1 MGSTQ
6 PPHEPGL
13 LRKNQVI
20 IFGGHGSSTLFSS
33 VASKRA
39 QHDSQASAACSIF
52 LSRCHAAF
60 LEDCLRL
67 GEDSDNILNQDFR
80 ATFQNRDNF
89 LTPPVSFRNHAI
101 VQAVTICLYQLLR
114 YIAEVDGPGPRLDPT
129 GRHILEAVGI
139 CSGLLPSAVVA
150 TSQNTRELIENGV
163 AACRLAFYI
172 AYRSTLHGY
181 KYESPNEESRSST
194 LIVTGMTQEEVERKE
209 ISFCTQYK
217 RQLIRKSAVLG
228 ENTFSV
234 TGPHEDLRSFHEWL
248 GPGAKC
254 KFASVNAWY
263 HGGQQLQGVAE
274 AVMQDLKE
282 KHIQFPEFSALVH
295 RLRSAHEGSLAN
307 QEKSSPNGLA
317 RWVVWHML
325 VHSFDWPKTA
335 KAVVSMLAPDI
346 ARQEDF
352 RPQLLSFG
360 PSSHWLL
367 GEFRSQA
374 AFPRFDGIDLSSFHA
389 SGAIDAQVSHEKDI
403 AIVGMGVNLPSGH
416 GPEELWNSLFNG
428 TVAVS
433 EIPRSRF
440 DASLY
445 QTGQQDD
452 NPRTMAARH
461 GGFIDDIW
469 TFDNAFF
476 KVTPREA
483 KSMDPQQR
491 VLLQTA
497 QAALD
502 DAGYVPDSTPTFRR
516 ASIGC
521 YIGAATEDYTDNLRD
536 DIDVFYS
543 TGTLRAFLSG
553 KISFVHNL
561 SGPSIVIDTACSSG
575 LVSIYQACRALNDGD
590 CTAAIA
596 GGVNTISSPD
606 MYLGLDRGHFLSP
619 TGGCRPFDASADGY
633 CRAEGCGVFIL
644 KRYTDAI
651 QENDQIYGLIK
662 GVEVNQSGNAHS
674 ITHPHSETQV
684 QLFQRLFSK
693 SKIDPSTISAVEA
706 HGTGTQA
713 GDAREIASIQSAFG
727 TSHSANRPLVISS
740 IKGNIGHAEA
750 ASGAAG
756 LAKLLL
762 MLRKDIIPRQASLTQ
777 LNPAFAGLGEAGI
790 IIPFANRD
798 WQHSRSQPRRAML
811 NNFGAAGSN
820 AALLLEEHIETQP
833 NKNAG
838 YDRTSYIFNV
848 SARNASALQA
858 YIKRY
863 SQFLRNAQPRP
874 HIKDICYTATARR
887 ATYSYRVSLVC
898 TSIED
903 LETKLHSVD
912 VSNIQ
917 PCPASKA
924 VVFAFSG
931 QGSIYR
937 GMSEGLLDTSPF
949 FRNEVHKCDKIVQD
963 LGFPSFM
970 SFFVKEDRAQ
980 ETLTTAEDIITSQCA
995 CVALEYCMA
1004 QLFLSWGIVP
1014 TYVFGHSLGEY
1025 AALAFSGALSL
1036 GDTFKIVA
1044 SRAQLMAT
1052 HCKTNES
1059 GMIGCKVSP
1068 VVADQILAFE
1078 KATPELAVACRN
1090 SDKDCVVSGPLSQLD
1105 HFEQICKIK
1114 PIKAKRLDVPYG
1126 FHSASMDPIVEEL
1139 EELGRTVTWCNPT
1152 IPVASNV
1159 HGRLF
1164 QPTDF
1169 QSNYFAKH
1177 ARQPVRFME
1186 VVEAIGAAK
1195 GFTDATVMEI
1205 GPHPTVSSLIKSCVG
1220 SLSNA
1225 CYPVLRKGVD
1235 AWSSLNSVLSELSLV
1250 RDDITWREV
1259 FEGSR
1264 PTTIGLPGYPLG
1276 GANFGVAF
1284 SEPVSKGGESTVSK
1298 YSETGFALL
1307 PRLNL
1312 LKCTKQEFVFETSS
1326 AILGPLISGH
1336 NVGGTAIC
1344 PASVYHELAVEAA
1357 QIVMNP
1363 LPDHVWAVTNM
1374 NFVHPL
1380 RYDSSEPA
1388 QTIALYLNK
1397 AKDDSFE
1404 VRIASNAS
1412 EDTKQTVHHTST
1424 VSMLDPLATKARR
1437 LREASLIKRQAFYFS
1452 TTDTHSTLRTK
1463 VLYERM
1469 FTRVVRYA
1477 KEYHTIKELNV
1488 SSTNLEGYGSFKL
1501 PTGSLTKSYIVPP
1514 TFTDTL
1520 LHTAGFI
1527 ANLSVEPEEIC
1538 ICTRVDT
1545 VEILYGE
1552 IDFRDD
1558 FTIYC
1563 HLFDDIQG
1571 AIVADAFAL
1580 NSSGQ
1585 TVALCCGMEFKKLRL
1600 KSFQRS
1606 LESASKSKPLEPE
1619 PFEKILSGGT
1629 TLVPSPAGATTPTTM
1644 EDKIQDIRTAII
1656 RTLSETSGF
1665 SPDDLANASSLAD
1678 LGVDSLMQIEIASA
1692 LKQAFPGS
1700 SIDQDTIAACDTV
1713 QSLEDNI
1720 ASNTHP
1726 EPPVTSSP
1734 NDATPPRRHTT
1745 TQNNLL
1751 NEASSPPGM
1760 PVANGHSTLMN
1771 GIPNW
1776 VSHQSPSPH
1785 KPSLLQLSRNH
1796 EATPLFCFHDGSG
1809 QGSLYGRMA
1818 DIGRTLYAFSDS
1830 DFATS
1835 NVRPRSLAEMAER
1848 YAATFS
1854 RAETPNVILGGWS
1867 FGGVVA
1873 FEAAH
1878 ILQGQGVDVRG
1889 LVLIDSPYPHNHE
1902 PLPEEVIKYVLHRNS
1917 SRKGVKNQGDDT
1929 SKSSPLLLEF
1939 KANAALL
1946 GAYSPPHTRCDI
1958 KTVILRSR
1966 DTFDTSALCGVKYDW
1981 LSSQSARTEAIKG
1994 WESIVGE
2001 RVDVLDIPGNHFQA
2015 FEEQNIA
2022 ETSKQIDKAC
2032 RIIEEFTRKRDCSY
2046 N

>member
-6 PPHEPGL
+6 PSYEPGL
-13 LRKNQVI
+13 LRKNQVV

-33 VASKRA
+33 IAYKRA
-39 QHDSQASAACSIF
+39 QHDSQTSAACSIF

-60 LEDCLRL
+60 LEDFLRL
-67 GEDSDNILNQDFR
+67 EEASDNVLNHDFR

-89 LTPPVSFRNHAI
+89 LSPPVSVQNNPI

-114 YIAEVDGPGPRLDPT
+114 YIAEADGPGPRLDPT
-129 GRHILEAVGI
+129 GRHVLEAVGI
-139 CSGLLPSAVVA
+139 CSGLLPSAVIA
-150 TSQNTRELIENGV
+150 TSQSTQELIENGI
-163 AACRLAFYI
+163 AACRLAFYV
-172 AYRSTLHGY
+172 AYRSTLHRHM
-181 KYESPNEESRSST
+181 YESPNEESRSST
-194 LIVTGMTQEEVERKE
+194 LIVTGMTQEEAEQKE
-209 ISFCTQYK
+209 VSFCTQYK
-217 RQLIRKSAVLG
+217 RHLIRKSAVLG

-234 TGPHEDLRSFHEWL
+234 TGPHEDLRSFQEWL
-248 GPGAKC
+248 GPAAKC
-254 KFASVNAWY
+254 KFAFVNAWY
-263 HGGQQLQGVAE
+263 HGGRQLQGVAE

-282 KHIQFPEFSALVH
+282 QHIQFPDFSALVH

-307 QEKSSPNGLA
+307 QEESRPNGLA
-317 RWVVWHML
+317 RWVVRHML

-335 KAVVSMLAPDI
+335 KAVVSMLTPTI
-346 ARQEDF
+346 AGQEGF

-374 AFPRFDGIDLSSFHA
+374 AFSRFDEIDLSSFQA
-389 SGAIDAQVSHEKDI
+389 SGPVDSQVSHKNDI
-403 AIVGMGVNLPSGH
+403 AIVGMGVHFPKGH

-433 EIPRSRF
+433 E
-440 DASLY
+440 
-445 QTGQQDD
+445 TGQEDD
-452 NPRTMAARH
+452 NPRTMAAHH

-469 TFDNAFF
+469 SFDNAFF

-502 DAGYVPDSTPTFRR
+502 DAGYVPDSTPTFQR

-521 YIGAATEDYTDNLRD
+521 YIGVATGDYTDNLRD

-561 SGPSIVIDTACSSG
+561 SGPSIVIDTACSSA
-575 LVSIYQACRALNDGD
+575 LVSIYQACRALKDGD

-644 KRYTDAI
+644 KRYTDAV

-684 QLFQRLFSK
+684 QLFQRLFLN
-693 SKIDPSTISAVEA
+693 SKINPSTISAVEA

-727 TSHSANRPLVISS
+727 NSHSANRPLVISS
-740 IKGNIGHAEA
+740 IKGNTGHAEA

-762 MLRKDIIPRQASLTQ
+762 MLRNNIVPRQASLTQ
-777 LNPAFAGLGEAGI
+777 LNPAFVGLGETGI

-798 WQHSRSQPRRAML
+798 WPRSKSQPRRAML

-820 AALLLEEHIETQP
+820 AALLLEEHIESQL
-833 NKNAG
+833 KRNAG

-848 SARNASALQA
+848 SARTAPALQA

-863 SQFLRNAQPRP
+863 SHFLQNAQPRP
-874 HIKDICYTATARR
+874 QFKDVCYTATARR
-887 ATYSYRVSLVC
+887 VTYSHRISLVC

-903 LETKLHSVD
+903 LETKLQSVD

-917 PCPASKA
+917 PCLAPKA

-937 GMSEGLLDTSPF
+937 GMSEGLLDTSSF
-949 FRNEVHKCDKIVQD
+949 FRNEVHRCDNIVQD

-970 SFFVKEDRAQ
+970 SYFVKEDRAQ
-980 ETLTTAEDIITSQCA
+980 ETLTIAEDIITSQCA
-995 CVALEYCMA
+995 CVALEYCIA
-1004 QLFLSWGIVP
+1004 KLFLSWNIVP

-1025 AALAFSGALSL
+1025 AALAFAGALSL
-1036 GDTFKIVA
+1036 EDTLKIVA
-1044 SRAQLMAT
+1044 SRAQLMAV
-1052 HCKTNES
+1052 KLKKES
-1059 GMIGCKVSP
+1059 GMICCKVPPS
-1068 VVADQILAFE
+1068 VADQILAFE

-1090 SDKDCVVSGPLSQLD
+1090 SSNDCVISGPLSQLD

-1114 PIKAKRLDVPYG
+1114 PIKAKRLDVPFG
-1126 FHSASMDPIVEEL
+1126 FHSASMDPIVEDL

-1164 QPTDF
+1164 QPRDF

-1177 ARQPVRFME
+1177 VRQPVRFME
-1186 VVEAIGAAK
+1186 VVEAVGAAK
-1195 GFTDATVMEI
+1195 GFTDAIVIEI
-1205 GPHPTVSSLIKSCVG
+1205 GPHPTISSLIKSSVG
-1220 SLSNA
+1220 PMLSG
-1225 CYPVLRKGVD
+1225 CYSVLRKGVD
-1235 AWSSLNSVLSELSLV
+1235 AWSTLNSVLSETSLV
-1250 RDDITWREV
+1250 RDDIAWREV
-1259 FEGSR
+1259 FQGSR

-1276 GANFGVAF
+1276 GANFRVAF
-1284 SEPVSKGGESTVSK
+1284 SEPMSKGGESNVSK
-1298 YSETGFALL
+1298 YSETGFGLL

-1357 QIVMNP
+1357 QIIMGP
-1363 LPDHVWAVTNM
+1363 LPNHVWAVNNM

-1380 RYDSSEPA
+1380 RYDPSEPVR
-1388 QTIALYLNK
+1388 TITLYLNK
-1397 AKDDSFE
+1397 AEDDSFE

-1412 EDTKQTVHHTST
+1412 EDMKQTVHHTSI

-1437 LREASLIKRQAFYFS
+1437 LREASLIKRQTFYFS

-1477 KEYHTIKELNV
+1477 KEYHTLKELNV
-1488 SSTNLEGYGSFKL
+1488 STSNLEGYGSFKL
-1501 PTGSLTKSYIVPP
+1501 PTGSLTKDYIVPP

-1538 ICTRVDT
+1538 ICTGVET

-1563 HLFDDIQG
+1563 HLFDHIQG

-1585 TVALCCGMEFKKLRL
+1585 IVALCCGMEFKKLRL

-1606 LESASKSKPLEPE
+1606 LESASKFKPFEPE
-1619 PFEKILSGGT
+1619 SFEKIPSGGT
-1629 TLVPSPAGATTPTTM
+1629 TLVPSPAGVATPTTM
-1644 EDKIQDIRTAII
+1644 EDKVQDIRTAII
-1656 RTLSETSGF
+1656 KTLSETSGF

-1700 SIDQDTIAACDTV
+1700 PIDQDTIAACDTV

-1720 ASNTHP
+1720 VLKTHH
-1726 EPPVTSSP
+1726 ETPVTSSP
-1734 NDATPPRRHTT
+1734 SDATPPRGHTT
-1745 TQNNLL
+1745 VQNNLSNKAL
-1751 NEASSPPGM
+1751 SPPSA
-1760 PVANGHSTLMN
+1760 PAANGDSTLIN
-1771 GIPNW
+1771 SIPNGF
-1776 VSHQSPSPH
+1776 SHHSPSPH
-1785 KPSLLQLSRNH
+1785 KPSLLQLSRNP
-1796 EATPLFCFHDGSG
+1796 EATPLFCVHDGSG
-1809 QGSLYGRMA
+1809 QGSLYGRLA

-1835 NVRPRSLAEMAER
+1835 NLRPGSLAEMAER
-1848 YAATFS
+1848 YASTFS
-1854 RAETPNVILGGWS
+1854 KVETPNVILGGWS

-1878 ILQGQGVDVRG
+1878 ILRGRGFDVRG

-1902 PLPEEVIKYVLHRNS
+1902 PLPEAIIKYVLSRNS
-1917 SRKGVKNQGDDT
+1917 SRKGVKNQGDVT
-1929 SKSSPLLLEF
+1929 GKSSPLLLEF

-1946 GAYSPPHTRCDI
+1946 GAYSPPQTRYDI

-1966 DTFDTSALCGVKYDW
+1966 DTLDTSALCGVKYDW
-1981 LSSQSARTEAIKG
+1981 LSSQSTRTEAIKG

-2001 RVDVLDIPGNHFQA
+2001 SVDVLDIPGNHFQA

-2022 ETSKQIDKAC
+2022 ETGKQIEKGC
-2032 RIIEEFTRKRDCSY
+2032 RIIEEFTRKTQL
-2046 N
+2046 

>member
-1 MGSTQ
+1 MGLIQ
-6 PPHEPGL
+6 PSAKLES
-13 LRKNQVI
+13 LRRNQVVL
-20 IFGGHGSSTLFSS
+20 FGGHGSSTLFSS

-39 QHDSQASAACSIF
+39 RQDSQSSAACSIF

-67 GEDSDNILNQDFR
+67 GEDSGHILNQELR
-80 ATFQNRDNF
+80 TIFQDIDNF
-89 LTPPVSFRNHAI
+89 LTPPASVQSNAV

-114 YIAEVDGPGPRLDPT
+114 YIAEADGPGSRLDPT

-150 TSQNTRELIENGV
+150 TSQSTQELIENGV
-163 AACRLAFYI
+163 AACRLAFYV
-172 AYRSTLHGY
+172 AYRSTLHGHM
-181 KYESPNEESRSST
+181 YESPDEESRSST
-194 LIVTGMTQEEVERKE
+194 LIVTGITQEEIEQKE
-209 ISFCTQYK
+209 ISFCAQYK

-248 GPGAKC
+248 GPAAKC
-254 KFASVNAWY
+254 KFAFVNAWY

-274 AVMQDLKE
+274 AVMQDIKE
-282 KHIQFPEFSALVH
+282 QHIQFPEFSALVH
-295 RLRSAHEGSLAN
+295 QLRSAHEGSLAN
-307 QEKSSPNGLA
+307 EEKSSPNGLA

-335 KAVVSMLAPDI
+335 KAVVSMLAPGI
-346 ARQEDF
+346 ASQEDF

-374 AFPRFDGIDLSSFHA
+374 AFSRFDGIDLSSFHA
-389 SGAIDAQVSHEKDI
+389 SGAIKPQVSHEKDI
-403 AIVGMGVNLPSGH
+403 AIVGMGVHLPNGH
-416 GPEELWNSLFNG
+416 GPGELWDSLFNG

-445 QTGQQDD
+445 QTRQEDD
-452 NPRTMAARH
+452 NSRTMAARH
-461 GGFIDDIW
+461 GAFIDDIW

-502 DAGYVPDSTPTFRR
+502 DAGYVPDSTPTFQR

-575 LVSIYQACRALNDGD
+575 L
-590 CTAAIA
+590 
-596 GGVNTISSPD
+596 

-684 QLFQRLFSK
+684 QLFQSLFSR

-750 ASGAAG
+750 ASGVAG

-762 MLRKDIIPRQASLTQ
+762 MLKNDTIPRQASLTQ

-798 WQHSRSQPRRAML
+798 WQHSKSQPRRAML

-833 NKNAG
+833 KKNAG
-838 YDRTSYIFNV
+838 YHRTSYIFNV
-848 SARNASALQA
+848 SARSGSTLQA

-863 SQFLRNAQPRP
+863 SHFLRNAQPRP

-887 ATYSYRVSLVC
+887 ATYSHRISLVC

-912 VSNIQ
+912 VNNIQ

-970 SFFVKEDRAQ
+970 SYLFKEDKAQ
-980 ETLTTAEDIITSQCA
+980 ETLAIAEDIITSQCA
-995 CVALEYCMA
+995 CIALEYCIA
-1004 QLFLSWGIVP
+1004 KLFLSWNIVP

-1025 AALAFSGALSL
+1025 AALAFAGALSL
-1036 GDTFKIVA
+1036 EDTFKIVA
-1044 SRAQLMAT
+1044 SRAELMAKN
-1052 HCKTNES
+1052 CKTNES
-1059 GMIGCKVSP
+1059 GMICCRVSP
-1068 VVADQILAFE
+1068 SVADQILAFE

-1090 SDKDCVVSGPLSQLD
+1090 SDKDCVISGPLSQLE
-1105 HFEQICKIK
+1105 HFEQICKLK
-1114 PIKAKRLDVPYG
+1114 PIKARKLDVPYG
-1126 FHSASMDPIVEEL
+1126 FHSASMDPIVEDL
-1139 EELGRTVTWCNPT
+1139 EELGRTVTWCKPT

-1164 QPTDF
+1164 QPSDF
-1169 QSNYFAKH
+1169 QSSYFAKH

-1186 VVEAIGAAK
+1186 VVKAIDAAK
-1195 GFTDATVMEI
+1195 GFTDAIVLEI
-1205 GPHPTVSSLIKSCVG
+1205 GPHPTVSSLVKSSVT
-1220 SLSNA
+1220 NA
-1225 CYPVLRKGVD
+1225 CYSVLRKGVD

-1250 RDDITWREV
+1250 KDDIAWREV
-1259 FEGSR
+1259 FEGCR
-1264 PTTIGLPGYPLG
+1264 PTTLGLPGYPLG
-1276 GANFGVAF
+1276 GASFGVAF

-1312 LKCTKQEFVFETSS
+1312 LQCTKQEFVFETSS

-1357 QIVMNP
+1357 QIVMSP
-1363 LPDHVWAVTNM
+1363 LRDHVWAVSDM
-1374 NFVHPL
+1374 SFVHPL
-1380 RYDSSEPA
+1380 RYDPSESA
-1388 QTIALYLNK
+1388 QTINLYLNK

-1404 VRIASNAS
+1404 VRITSNAS

-1488 SSTNLEGYGSFKL
+1488 SSSNLEGYGSFKL
-1501 PTGSLTKSYIVPP
+1501 PTGSVTKSYIVPP
-1514 TFTDTL
+1514 VFTDTL

-1538 ICTRVDT
+1538 ICTRVGT
-1545 VEILYGE
+1545 VEILYE
-1552 IDFRDD
+1552 ELDFGDD

-1580 NSSGQ
+1580 DSSGQ

-1606 LESASKSKPLEPE
+1606 LESANKSKPAVPE
-1619 PFEKILSGGT
+1619 PFEKIPSGGT
-1629 TLVPSPAGATTPTTM
+1629 TLVPSPTGVATPKMM
-1644 EDKIQDIRTAII
+1644 EDKLQDIRTAII
-1656 RTLSETSGF
+1656 KTLSETSGF
-1665 SPDDLANASSLAD
+1665 SAEDLANAPSLAD

-1692 LKQAFPGS
+1692 LKQTFPGS
-1700 SIDQDTIAACDTV
+1700 AIDQDTIAACDTV

-1720 ASNTHP
+1720 ASNGTP
-1726 EPPVTSSP
+1726 VSSGYSAATPPIGHTTIQNNLSNGTSSP
-1734 NDATPPRRHTT
+1734 PSTLAT
-1745 TQNNLL
+1745 
-1751 NEASSPPGM
+1751 
-1760 PVANGHSTLMN
+1760 NGHSTLMN
-1771 GIPNW
+1771 SISEG
-1776 VSHQSPSPH
+1776 VSHHSLSPH
-1785 KPSLLQLSRNH
+1785 KPSLLHPSRHH

-1854 RAETPNVILGGWS
+1854 KAETPNVILGGWS

-1878 ILQGQGVDVRG
+1878 ILRGHGFNVRG
-1889 LVLIDSPYPHNHE
+1889 LVLIDSPYPQNHE
-1902 PLPEEVIKYVLHRNS
+1902 PLPEDIIKYVLSRNS
-1917 SRKGVKNQGDDT
+1917 SRNGTKNPGDFAG
-1929 SKSSPLLLEF
+1929 KSSPLLQEF

-1958 KTVILRSR
+1958 RTVILRSR
-1966 DTFDTSALCGVKYDW
+1966 DTFDASALCGVKYDW
-1981 LSSQSARTEAIKG
+1981 LSSQSTRTEAIRG
-1994 WESIVGE
+1994 WESIVGGS
-2001 RVDVLDIPGNHFQA
+2001 VDVLEIPGNHFQV
-2015 FEEQNIA
+2015 FDERNIA
-2022 ETSKQIDKAC
+2022 ETSKQVEKAC
-2032 RIIEEFTRKRDCSY
+2032 RIIEKSY
-2046 N
+2046 EEDQEGL